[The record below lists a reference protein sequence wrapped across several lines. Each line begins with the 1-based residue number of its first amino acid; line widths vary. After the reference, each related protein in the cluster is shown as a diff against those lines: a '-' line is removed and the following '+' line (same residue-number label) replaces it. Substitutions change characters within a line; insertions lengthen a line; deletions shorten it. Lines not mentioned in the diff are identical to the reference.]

1 MKILFELQH
10 LYYLSQFESVLCKL
24 RDYYNHD
31 LFISLNLSVPKIEK
45 DLFNREVRRLK
56 IEPIKANFE
65 PQRRRI
71 LKEMKFDLIFVGN
84 KSSILDIK
92 AKNSFVVMIYH
103 GIGIKSS
110 YYNDLTK
117 NMDLICVESVDRET
131 ILRKM
136 NFNAVNTGFPKFDL
150 FKNKKPETKNEYLLY
165 APTFFPSSLQKT
177 IPYLRTIDHFNVLI
191 KLHHFFWT
199 KKKYMIQK
207 NALDNEIKEL
217 KNIRIVPFECH
228 NILDLFHQSSVL
240 ISDFSS
246 AIFEYLVMDNPIVQT
261 NYYSLRLKYRLFPS
275 LFRRRMDHE
284 RQKQID
290 FSFICREPQE
300 LNVVIEKALENTKK
314 LSRKRKIAKKKFLG
328 KVDFKCADRI
338 LEAITNSGISIGA

>member
-1 MKILFELQH
+1 MRILFELQH
-10 LYYLSQFESVLCKL
+10 LYYLAQFESVICKL

-45 DLFNREVRRLK
+45 DLFNKEIRRLK
-56 IEPIKANFE
+56 IESIKANFE

-131 ILRKM
+131 ILKKM

-177 IPYLRTIDHFNVLI
+177 IPYLKKIDHFNVFNKI
-191 KLHHFFWT
+191 TSFFFWT
-199 KKKYMIQK
+199 KKKYISHK
-207 NALDNEIKEL
+207 SALENEIKKL
-217 KNIRIVPFECH
+217 KNIKIVPFECH

-240 ISDFSS
+240 ITDFSS

-261 NYYSLRLKYRLFPS
+261 NYYSLRLKYRLFPA

-290 FSFICREPQE
+290 FSIICREPEE
-300 LNVVIEKALENTKK
+300 LNVVIEKALDNTKK
-314 LSRKRKIAKKKFLG
+314 LSRERKNAQKKFLG
-328 KVDFKCADRI
+328 KSRF
-338 LEAITNSGISIGA
+338 